1 MKFRPVPYLLALLAF
16 FSFSSFSPS
25 EVKGPDLIVRVVQD
39 NLAKE
44 KKCKLAVL
52 KDGSFKSMDDKY
64 KILSYDMYI
73 LNYRGKKKWHAELE
87 KADVDLSTEEEV
99 EIVPGD
105 LIVIDNIILIHIR
118 SGNTVEVNKVT
129 ERYLVR

>member
-1 MKFRPVPYLLALLAF
+1 MNFRPVQYLIALLAL
-16 FSFSSFSPS
+16 FSFSAFAPS
-25 EVKGPDLIVRVVQD
+25 DSNGPDLIVRVIQD

-87 KADVDLSTEEEV
+87 KADVDLSTEEDV

-105 LIVIDNIILIHIR
+105 LVVIDNIVLIHIR
-118 SGNTVEVNKVT
+118 SGNTIEVNKVT